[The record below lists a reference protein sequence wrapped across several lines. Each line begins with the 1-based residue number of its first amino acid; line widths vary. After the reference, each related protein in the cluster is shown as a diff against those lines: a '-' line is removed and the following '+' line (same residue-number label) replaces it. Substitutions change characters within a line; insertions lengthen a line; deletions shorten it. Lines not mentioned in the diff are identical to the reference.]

1 MEITKYSL
9 MKFFNSTYTQDQKRM
24 ICFLSLLLIF
34 NLNVIPVADN
44 IYSLSNHPRQEIV
57 SADMGYAVLV
67 DLMLKSKKPSRSVN
81 PFMKFNLFQNSNCA
95 GSVNKSNRINTLR
108 IALNIHD
115 IKMDESFLLT
125 HYSTDI

>member
-9 MKFFNSTYTQDQKRM
+9 MKVFNSTYTQDQKRM

-44 IYSLSNHPRQEIV
+44 ISSLSNHPRQEIV

-81 PFMKFNLFQNSNCA
+81 PFMKINLFQNSNCA